1 MRAPD
6 EATTPVPPALQRLRN
21 FSGPPREF
29 WPLFLETCLSLTGA
43 ARASLH
49 LKNPTAG
56 WQRFAV
62 QSDASAPRSR
72 EWPWPDALLLDAA
85 ESGGMAE
92 AAAPS
97 NAAPSHATFRV
108 TAGEEGGFAVIALAF
123 VHAPDAHTIRPVLRV
138 LAEWPSQYLA
148 IRQAAAVREEN
159 GRLVT
164 ALDLG
169 LLVQREE
176 KFLAAG
182 MALCNEL
189 AANLGCDR
197 VALGWL
203 TDDQIIRLKAISQA
217 EKFERKTD
225 IVRRLELAMEE
236 AIDEGR
242 DVVFTALDDT
252 APLREHA
259 AYARESG
266 VGCIASFPLRIGEQ
280 PVGVLLAERRER
292 AFEPDDVRRIRLA
305 CDQVTRR
312 LAVLEEKDHWFGRR
326 LVRWAR
332 RESKS
337 FLQPK
342 RTGRKLAAVVG
353 ALAVLFLLIGR
364 LPYRVEAPVVLR
376 SDQVAFVTAP
386 FDGYVQDVSARVGD
400 EVITDGVLARF
411 DTRELLLQ
419 QSSALANVNRHQQ
432 EAEKARASGDLA
444 EMRIALA
451 QMEQAKASLEQT
463 RYHLVRSDIR
473 APFASV
479 VVEGD
484 LRKKIGSPFRQGE
497 VLFQVA
503 RLDALY
509 VELEVAERDVHEILD
524 AKSATISLASAP
536 EKDITVTI
544 ERVHPSV
551 QSRQAGGIF
560 LVRAKLPTDA
570 KALWRPGMT
579 GVSRIHA
586 GWRNPLWIWTHR
598 TFDWFRLHVF

>member
-6 EATTPVPPALQRLRN
+6 ETTNPVPPALQRLRN

-29 WPLFLETCLSLTGA
+29 WPLFLETSLSLTGA

-49 LKNPTAG
+49 MLSPTAG

-62 QSDASAPRSR
+62 QSDASFPRSR
-72 EWPWPDALLLDAA
+72 EWAWP
-85 ESGGMAE
+85 E
-92 AAAPS
+92 AAVLE
-97 NAAPSHATFRV
+97 AADSLGMTEAVPIASGSPAYAAFRV
-108 TAGEEGGFAVIALAF
+108 SAGDDGGNAVVALAF
-123 VHAPDAHTIRPVLRV
+123 VQAPASAVIRPLLRV
-138 LAEWPSQYLA
+138 LAEWPAQYLA
-148 IRQAAAVREEN
+148 IRQATTVREEN

-176 KFLAAG
+176 KFQAAG

-189 AANLGCDR
+189 AAALACDR

-203 TDDQIIRLKAISQA
+203 TEDQIIRLKAISQA

-242 DVVFTALDDT
+242 DVVFPGPDDP

-266 VGCIASFPLRIGEQ
+266 AGHLCSLPLRVGEQ
-280 PVGVLLAERRER
+280 TVGVLLAERREKP
-292 AFEPDDVRRIRLA
+292 FEADDVRRLRLA

-312 LAVLEEKDHWFGRR
+312 LAVLEEREHWFGRR
-326 LVRWAR
+326 FVRWIQ
-332 RESKS
+332 RETRT

-353 ALAVLFLLIGR
+353 ALFVLFLIVGR
-364 LPYRVEAPVVLR
+364 LPYRVEAPVALR

-386 FDGYVQDVSARVGD
+386 FDGFVQDVAARVGD
-400 EVITDGVLARF
+400 EVAADGVLARF

-444 EMRIALA
+444 EMRIAQA
-451 QMEQAKASLEQT
+451 QMDQAKASLEQT
-463 RYHLVRSDIR
+463 RYHLGRSDIR

-497 VLFQVA
+497 VIFQMA

-509 VELEVAERDVHEILD
+509 VELEVAERDVHEILE
-524 AKSATISLASAP
+524 AKTATIALASAP
-536 EKDITVTI
+536 ERDITVNI

-551 QSRQAGGIF
+551 QSRQSGGVF
-560 LVRAKLPTDA
+560 LVRAKLPADA
-570 KALWRPGMT
+570 KTWWRPGMT
-579 GVSRIHA
+579 GVGRIQA